1 MFLGFTLVVVIFVL
15 IFVLHFAFSKLSFIP
30 KQYSISHKLALNLA
44 VGLIVAVGL
53 IPFQEYLGMGDLEDA
68 SLDFA
73 MQADN
78 EIPPITAKA
87 IPSFAFLDIDNQTYK
102 LWEEPL
108 YIPGTKIK
116 ELIAV
121 AVNEKARLIIVDVD
135 LSRNPDDKELK
146 EYIAGY
152 KDYCQEKTCPPIIL
166 DRAFRSL
173 SDSLAAGKK
182 PILVEPRTGFLE
194 DAVVKSAPYIQWATP
209 LFQESSYD
217 GAVRRWKLW
226 EHICTPKEEADV
238 IPATQ
243 LLAAA
248 MIRFDTPQPASDKI
262 NAELARFKRKVCG
275 DEHIAKPTLAKPI
288 KIAEGLEF
296 TGGIHRVFQRIMYHL
311 PWKPPQSIADE
322 WVMRY
327 SLRDSGNGDSPS
339 KLILTVFSAQPYL
352 DSQQTSAGNKLENKI
367 VLISSSYSDGDN
379 LHSTPL
385 GNIPGGLVII
395 NAIHSLLQYGE
406 IQPPSNWYKLLWLV
420 LLIVAVTFGFEFF
433 KNSFLAIVISGVII
447 IALIPVTGYLFV
459 DSYWI
464 SLVLPLLAVHVSQV
478 VADYQQFKVQRQEFK
493 VQRQDLENEVKQSLI
508 KQIASAQLAKELT
521 KGIEQSLT
529 QQIDKVVVELPDAMS
544 KSKKMATSLVGRKF
558 SFAKEF
564 VKSKLKKKADKSP
577 DKADGSQPSEGEN
590 TSQSDNAIDISG
602 LKSKKSPLET
612 TPIQEETTETSEPP
626 QKKGAKTGE

>member
-15 IFVLHFAFSKLSFIP
+15 IFALHFSFSKLGFIP

-44 VGLIVAVGL
+44 VGLLIAVGL

-68 SLDFA
+68 SLDLA

-78 EIPPITAKA
+78 EIPPITAKE

-102 LWEEPL
+102 LWDDPL
-108 YIPGTKIK
+108 YIQGTKIK

-135 LSRNPDDKELK
+135 LSRNPDDKVLK

-166 DRAFRSL
+166 GRAFRPL
-173 SDSLAAGKK
+173 PDSLAAGKK
-182 PILVEPRTGFLE
+182 PIREPRTGFLE

-209 LFQESSYD
+209 LFQQSSYD

-311 PWKPPQSIADE
+311 RWNPPQSIADE

-352 DSQQTSAGNKLENKI
+352 DSPKISAGSKLENKI
-367 VLISSSYSDGDN
+367 VLIGSSYSDGDN

-385 GNIPGGLVII
+385 GIIPSGLVII

-406 IQPPSNWYKLLWLV
+406 IQPPSNWYKLLWLILLV
-420 LLIVAVTFGFEFF
+420 VLIVAVTFIFDSFD
-433 KNSFLAIVISGVII
+433 NSFLIIVISGMVVV
-447 IALIPVTGYLFV
+447 ALIPVTVYLFANSFWV
-459 DSYWI
+459 SF
-464 SLVLPLLAVHVSQV
+464 VLPLLGVHVSQV
-478 VADYQQFKVQRQEFK
+478 MVDYQRFNLQKI
-493 VQRQDLENEVKQSLI
+493 DLKQML
-508 KQIASAQLAKELT
+508 AEECSAQFGKEAGQLFAEQMKEIMMGKLLSDTMSKYDETTADIAGMKVSPAKES
-521 KGIEQSLT
+521 GN
-529 QQIDKVVVELPDAMS
+529 
-544 KSKKMATSLVGRKF
+544 KK
-558 SFAKEF
+558 
-564 VKSKLKKKADKSP
+564 
-577 DKADGSQPSEGEN
+577 
-590 TSQSDNAIDISG
+590 
-602 LKSKKSPLET
+602 ET
-612 TPIQEETTETSEPP
+612 E
-626 QKKGAKTGE
+626 